1 MEVGA
6 NMEGNDGGVVS
17 GEEIFVTFL
26 NFPVGSFWEFCK
38 AMFVKFF
45 SAPLNNVEGRLGFVD
60 EVEELVG

>member
-26 NFPVGSFWEFCK
+26 NFPVGSF
-38 AMFVKFF
+38 
-45 SAPLNNVEGRLGFVD
+45 
-60 EVEELVG
+60 